1 MRAVCMCAS
10 DLLRA
15 CTSYLCAIAPQR
27 LQHRGSKTDETRLDF
42 GPVEHTPASNM
53 YDVVSATSAFKTS
66 LGASQN
72 TNRSFGSGQRFQNAA
87 DSLIDPNDPG
97 PGHYNH
103 SGAWCLETRLF
114 VSV

>member
-1 MRAVCMCAS
+1 MRAVCMLAS

-53 YDVVSATSAFKTS
+53 YDVVSATSAFKTVCLFYVS
-66 LGASQN
+66 YVK
-72 TNRSFGSGQRFQNAA
+72 RCVCFCSFMRAPF
-87 DSLIDPNDPG
+87 
-97 PGHYNH
+97 
-103 SGAWCLETRLF
+103 
-114 VSV
+114 